1 MNQPSAENCRAD
13 FAKNH
18 PVRFRRHRFFHPL
31 FGLVAFCGLG
41 LPLASAVIKV
51 DATTLI
57 EEYNNNEVAADAKYK
72 GKEVE
77 VTGEVDRI
85 SSTFGK
91 SSVTLGGLMGVTCY
105 FSKAHEADI
114 GALSK
119 GQTVAIRGRVD
130 GMMMGVNVKDCQ
142 LVGASGAGAAAGG
155 SGATPAPRATGG
167 VLEVTSEELDNAY
180 EANEVKADSTYK
192 GKTVVIRGPVEKIAK
207 DLFDKP
213 YIELRGN
220 SDFLGVQCYVT
231 PAAQARTAELSA
243 GTEVK
248 LRGKVKGKTMV
259 VVLESCEFVD

>member
-1 MNQPSAENCRAD
+1 MNQSFAEYCRVNL
-13 FAKNH
+13 AKNL
-18 PVRFRRHRFFHPL
+18 PVRFHHHRLLHL
-31 FGLVAFCGLG
+31 MFGLLTFSALG
-41 LPLASAVIKV
+41 LPTASAVIKV

-91 SSVTLGGLMGVTCY
+91 SSVTLGGLMGVSCY

-130 GMMMGVNVKDCQ
+130 GMMMGVNLKDCQ
-142 LVGASGAGAAAGG
+142 LVGAAGGAAAAGG
-155 SGATPAPRATGG
+155 SGVAPRATGG
-167 VLEVTSEELDNAY
+167 ALEVTSEELDNAY

>member
-1 MNQPSAENCRAD
+1 MIQFFAEYCRVNP
-13 FAKNH
+13 AKNL
-18 PVRFRRHRFFHPL
+18 PPRFRHHPL
-31 FGLVAFCGLG
+31 LHLIFGLFAFSALG
-41 LPLASAVIKV
+41 LPTASAVIKV

-91 SSVTLGGLMGVTCY
+91 SSVTLGGLMGVSCY

-130 GMMMGVNVKDCQ
+130 GMMMGVNLKDCQ
-142 LVGASGAGAAAGG
+142 LVGASGGAAAAGG
-155 SGATPAPRATGG
+155 SGVAPRATGG
-167 VLEVTSEELDNAY
+167 TLEVTSEELDNAY